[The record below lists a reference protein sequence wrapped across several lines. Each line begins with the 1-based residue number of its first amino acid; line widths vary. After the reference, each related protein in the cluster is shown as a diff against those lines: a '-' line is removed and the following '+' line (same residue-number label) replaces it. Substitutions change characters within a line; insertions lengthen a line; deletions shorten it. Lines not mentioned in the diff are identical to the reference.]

1 MCYASGVTTSSGSG
15 GDALAMLTAALAA
28 LVATETANAR
38 LLVAV
43 RRQRQERTQVWEEVR
58 NAMANM
64 EETIARDEA
73 AATALE
79 QRAGEVHAHIQD
91 LRGIV
96 ADLRAKEAAGQAV
109 AAQDVTRLAAV
120 ADRLEAVT
128 AGAADDTTEPA
139 PEPPP
144 AP

>member
-1 MCYASGVTTSSGSG
+1 
-15 GDALAMLTAALAA
+15 MLNAALSA
-28 LVATETANAR
+28 LVAAETANAR

-43 RRQRQERTQVWEEVR
+43 QRQRQERSQVWEEVR

-64 EETIARDEA
+64 EDTIARDEA

-91 LRGIV
+91 LRAIV

-109 AAQDVTRLAAV
+109 AAQDVARLAAV

-128 AGAADDTTEPA
+128 AGAAGDTTEPA
-139 PEPPP
+139 LEPAS